1 MQTDE
6 EYEPQY
12 VRVGNTYFNGPI
24 RDVSGVVTGGVT
36 GGHISGAQ
44 VVSTMPVGP

>member
-6 EYEPQY
+6 EYQPQY

-24 RDVSGVVTGGVT
+24 RDISGVVTGGIT
-36 GGHISGAQ
+36 GGHIQ